1 MEVNRLDVMGAER
14 TVTTGYIYIYKY
26 EYSEVQDA
34 IGRKLGQAGLHSQ
47 AAKQPS
53 SQAAK
58 QPSNEC
64 SWHGRWDE
72 SGPSFAVHLEA
83 NKRQQDVCTWYIQLV
98 NLENLLIKR

>member
-53 SQAAK
+53 SQAMNVLGMEDGMSPAPLLRCTSK
-58 QPSNEC
+58 QTKDSRTYVRGISN
-64 SWHGRWDE
+64 W
-72 SGPSFAVHLEA
+72 
-83 NKRQQDVCTWYIQLV
+83 
-98 NLENLLIKR
+98 